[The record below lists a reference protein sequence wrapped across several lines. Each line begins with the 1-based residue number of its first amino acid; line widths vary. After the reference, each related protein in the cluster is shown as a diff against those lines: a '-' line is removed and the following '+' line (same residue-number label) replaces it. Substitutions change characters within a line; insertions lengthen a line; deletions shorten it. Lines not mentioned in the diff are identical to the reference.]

1 MTPIGQIV
9 GAMFDRGQIP
19 ERLEA
24 VRAAGPCRP
33 GDVLVWVGTGWECA
47 ARGVVVAPWAARRL
61 FWAGA
66 VRAAKEQLCL
76 AV

>member
-9 GAMFDRGQIP
+9 GAMFCRGQIP

-33 GDVLVWVGTGWECA
+33 GDVLVWVGTG
-47 ARGVVVAPWAARRL
+47 
-61 FWAGA
+61 
-66 VRAAKEQLCL
+66 
-76 AV
+76 